1 MFTCLFAEQL
11 DHTDMPEWYGFNG
24 EQELIGL
31 LPYKIEKDRVS
42 TTIEATVDA
51 TQPDTLQ
58 AAFMYIK
65 KGFFRIKWVS
75 TANDN

>member
-1 MFTCLFAEQL
+1 MFNCLFAEQL

-24 EQELIGL
+24 EQELKNL
-31 LPYKIEKDRVS
+31 LPYKIEQDKVS
-42 TTIEATVDA
+42 TSIEATVDA
-51 TQPDTLQ
+51 TQPDTVQ

-65 KGFFRIKWVS
+65 KGFFRVTWVS